1 MCKSIHFWICIRK
14 MHMFFSTIGEV
25 RSREVTSDA
34 ASFVRVFWK
43 SVLFFVLKNN
53 CNGKYNGLASWD
65 AQKRFLAMFYKVF
78 CTCVSENTVKHT
90 QRATFGSENAIKLNT
105 TGPQPAPPGDSQ
117 HHRATANT
125 TGPDI
130 HGRLDL
136 FFSLHGGDIARSKYF
151 F

>member
-1 MCKSIHFWICIRK
+1 MCKSIHFSIYIRK
-14 MHMFFSTIGEV
+14 PLCFFSTIGEV
-25 RSREVTSDA
+25 RSRQCPSFAGVLA
-34 ASFVRVFWK
+34 AVFWK
-43 SVLFFVLKNN
+43 SVLFFVLKKI

-65 AQKRFLAMFYKVF
+65 AQKRFLGVFYKVF

-90 QRATFGSENAIKLNT
+90 QRATFWSENAIKLNT

-136 FFSLHGGDIARSKYF
+136 FFSLHGGDIARSK
-151 F
+151 